1 MPTVLSTAT
10 IITHSHQS
18 PLCEPRPGH
27 QMLCEKHCYK
37 YSSIKCIS
45 HHHCQNRFHAACFFS
60 VISNLKSYLCA
71 SDWQSLGHMHVSLM
85 QKQLK
90 KQVSGLYSETLLIRK
105 DIPKH
110 MKRGK
115 DVGKKYQD
123 IKGTK
128 DVRTSLWI
136 PLECPHTGNWENG
149 LYHLLSVHDLNL
161 PASPPFFYYVLPTI
175 HTGLYWPSK
184 VQSFCSFR
192 ISAFQHPSAHNST
205 PPYVLFMADPMLC
218 FQASI

>member
-45 HHHCQNRFHAACFFS
+45 HHHCQNRFHAAYFFS

-115 DVGKKYQD
+115 DVGKKLSRYQRYQRCENITVD
-123 IKGTK
+123 SPGVSAHWQLRK
-128 DVRTSLWI
+128 R
-136 PLECPHTGNWENG
+136 PLPFAVSPWFE
-149 LYHLLSVHDLNL
+149 
-161 PASPPFFYYVLPTI
+161 PASLSS
-175 HTGLYWPSK
+175 LLLL
-184 VQSFCSFR
+184 CS
-192 ISAFQHPSAHNST
+192 SHHPHWSLLA
-205 PPYVLFMADPMLC
+205 LQGAELL
-218 FQASI
+218 QL